1 MKAIGQAEVGA
12 AKGNMVSDADIGL
25 AGPASGRTGVA
36 LIALSAPLIALA
48 NADIASHGLVGINTG
63 AGAGA
68 GGSIQAKGL
77 NRGVEE
83 AGGGGAQGN
92 GQLHPRRAV
101 SGLS

>member
-1 MKAIGQAEVGA
+1 
-12 AKGNMVSDADIGL
+12 L

-83 AGGGGAQGN
+83 AGGVGAMGTGQFHSCDAGWGLAGAGGCNTSDQKFSTCPAI
-92 GQLHPRRAV
+92 AA
-101 SGLS
+101 